1 MLSQKGLHLRAA
13 LFRAIRIF
21 FEERGFLEV
30 DTPLRQTV
38 ILPESTIIPIRSEDC
53 FLQASPELYMKRLLA
68 RGCEKIFQICHC
80 FRKEERGRLHLE
92 EFMMLEWYRLGK
104 DYSILMD
111 DCEKLVTLVAEHVAA
126 AEEDYGCLDAA
137 VLPHVAKTP
146 WDRVRVDD
154 AFSSWAPMSVDMALE
169 RDLFDEILVEDIE
182 PRLGFEKPVF
192 LVDYPASRA
201 SLAKRKDTEPDYAER
216 FELYINGVEIANG
229 FSELTDVEE
238 QRHRFTEEIEEIEK
252 QGAAKRPMPELFLQE
267 LGRIER
273 AAGIA
278 LGVDRLFML
287 LLGEKDIA
295 NVVSFSDRDD
305 AAP

>member
-1 MLSQKGLHLRAA
+1 MLSPKGLHLRAA

-38 ILPESTIIPIRSEDC
+38 ILPESTIIPIQSEGC
-53 FLQASPELYMKRLLA
+53 FLQTSPELYMKRLLA
-68 RGCEKIFQICHC
+68 RGSEKIFQLCHC
-80 FRKEERGRLHLE
+80 FRKEEKGRLHLE
-92 EFMMLEWYRLGK
+92 EFMMLEWYRLRE
-104 DYSILMD
+104 DYTALMD
-111 DCEKLVTLVAEHVAA
+111 DCEQLITRVARDIADVS
-126 AEEDYGCLDAA
+126 DTSDGCLDAT
-137 VLPHVAKTP
+137 VLRRVAKTP

-154 AFSSWAPMSVDMALE
+154 AFRNWAPMSVDMALE
-169 RDLFDEILVEDIE
+169 RDLFDETLVEYIE

-192 LVDYPASRA
+192 LLDYPVSRA

-229 FSELTDVEE
+229 FSELTDTDE
-238 QRHRFTEEIEEIEK
+238 QRHRFEHEIEEIEK
-252 QGAAKRPMPELFLQE
+252 QGRGRQLMPEVFLRE
-267 LGRIER
+267 LGSIES

-287 LLGEKDIA
+287 LLAEKDIA

-305 AAP
+305 YL